1 MVDGGWWMVDGSREF
16 CGALQSRR
24 IHAITSPPL
33 FFSPSRLPVM
43 PFITLDYETPHFLQS
58 LIAHDESLL
67 KSFGSSLG
75 LKVTLRDAWV
85 KLEGEDEDL
94 VTGQKVFAQLEKARR
109 DGAEINPHFFH
120 FALETEKQNSRA
132 ANASAPAESLADLTS
147 IRLSG
152 SPRKPPITAR
162 TRTQLAYL
170 QAIQAHDVVF
180 GIGPAGTGK
189 TYLAMAAAVHAL
201 KNGTVQRIV
210 LTRPAVEAGEALG
223 FLPGDMNDKILP
235 YLRPLYDAL
244 HDMLEADEV
253 EKLIERGQIE
263 IAPLAFMR
271 GRTLS
276 KSFIILDESQNTTQ
290 AQMFMFLTRLGE
302 NSRAII
308 TGDPSQIDLKD
319 ARLSGLREA
328 IKVLEN
334 VDSIRF
340 IKFIGQDVVRHKAV
354 REIIAAYEHY
364 RNDNTP
370 EIYRPG
376 VAQGN

>member
-1 MVDGGWWMVDGSREF
+1 M
-16 CGALQSRR
+16 
-24 IHAITSPPL
+24 
-33 FFSPSRLPVM
+33 PSL
-43 PFITLDYETPHFLQS
+43 TLDYETPHFLQS
-58 LIAHDESLL
+58 LIAHDGTLL
-67 KSFGSSLG
+67 KSLSASLD
-75 LKVTLRDAWV
+75 LKVTSRDAWV
-85 KLEGEDEDL
+85 KFDGEETAL
-94 VTGQKVFAQLEKARR
+94 VTAQKVFGQLEKAHRG
-109 DGAEINPHFFH
+109 GAEINAHFFH
-120 FALETEKQNSRA
+120 FALETEKQNARTSGENA
-132 ANASAPAESLADLTS
+132 ASQTLQDLTS

-152 SPRKPPITAR
+152 SPRKPPIIAR

-170 QAIQAHDVVF
+170 QAIRSHDVVF

-201 KNGTVQRIV
+201 KNGEVQRIV

-253 EKLIERGQIE
+253 EKMLERGQIE

-276 KSFIILDESQNTTQ
+276 KSFIILDEAQNTTQ

-302 NSRAII
+302 HSRAII

-328 IKVLEN
+328 IAVLPALDT
-334 VDSIRF
+334 VRF
-340 IKFIGQDVVRHKAV
+340 IKFESHDVVRHKVV
-354 REIIAAYEHY
+354 RQIIAAYEHH
-364 RNDNTP
+364 RNASTP

-376 VAQGN
+376 APLQR

>member
-1 MVDGGWWMVDGSREF
+1 M
-16 CGALQSRR
+16 
-24 IHAITSPPL
+24 
-33 FFSPSRLPVM
+33 PSL
-43 PFITLDYETPHFLQS
+43 TLDYETPHFLQS

-67 KSFGSSLG
+67 KSFATTLS

-85 KLEGEDEDL
+85 KFDGREEDL
-94 VTGQKVFAQLEKARR
+94 ITGQKVFAQLEKARR
-109 DGAEINPHFFH
+109 GGAEINPHFFH
-120 FALETEKQNSRA
+120 FALETEKQNA
-132 ANASAPAESLADLTS
+132 LASAPQADSLENLTS
-147 IRLSG
+147 IRLTG
-152 SPRKPPITAR
+152 SPRKPPIIAR
-162 TRTQLAYL
+162 TRTQLSYL
-170 QAIQAHDVVF
+170 QAIRGHDVVF

-189 TYLAMAAAVHAL
+189 TYLAMAAAVDAL
-201 KNGTVQRIV
+201 KSGQVQRIV

-244 HDMLEADEV
+244 NDMLEADEV

-276 KSFIILDESQNTTQ
+276 KSFIILDEAQNTTQ

-328 IKVLEN
+328 IHVLEK
-334 VDSIRF
+334 VETIRF
-340 IKFIGQDVVRHKAV
+340 IKFDGRDVVRHRVV
-354 REIIAAYEHY
+354 RQIIEAYEHH
-364 RNDNTP
+364 RHASTD
-370 EIYRPG
+370 EVYRPG
-376 VAQGN
+376 AKVTE

>member
-1 MVDGGWWMVDGSREF
+1 M
-16 CGALQSRR
+16 
-24 IHAITSPPL
+24 
-33 FFSPSRLPVM
+33 PV
-43 PFITLDYETPHFLQS
+43 ITLDYETPHFLQS

-85 KLEGEDEDL
+85 KLEGEDDDL
-94 VTGQKVFAQLEKARR
+94 VTGQKVFDQLEKARR
-109 DGAEINPHFFH
+109 GGAEINPHFFH
-120 FALETEKQNSRA
+120 FALETEKQNARA

-152 SPRKPPITAR
+152 SPRKPPVTAR

-244 HDMLEADEV
+244 HDMLEVDEV

-276 KSFIILDESQNTTQ
+276 KSFIILDEAQNTTQ

-354 REIIAAYEHY
+354 REIIAAYEYY

>member
-1 MVDGGWWMVDGSREF
+1 M
-16 CGALQSRR
+16 ATL
-24 IHAITSPPL
+24 
-33 FFSPSRLPVM
+33 
-43 PFITLDYETPHFLQS
+43 TLDYETPHFLQS
-58 LIAHDESLL
+58 LIAHDENLL
-67 KSFGSSLG
+67 KTLASVLG

-85 KLEGEDEDL
+85 KLEGEEEDL
-94 VTGQKVFAQLEKARR
+94 VTGQKVFAQLEKAHRG
-109 DGAEINPHFFH
+109 GAEINAHFFH
-120 FALETEKQNSRA
+120 FALDTEKQNARTA
-132 ANASAPAESLADLTS
+132 GPQADSLENLTS

-152 SPRKPPITAR
+152 SPRKPPILAR

-170 QAIQAHDVVF
+170 QAIRSHDVTF

-189 TYLAMAAAVHAL
+189 TYLAMAAAVDAL
-201 KNGTVQRIV
+201 KSGQVQRIV

-223 FLPGDMNDKILP
+223 FLPG
-235 YLRPLYDAL
+235 

-253 EKLIERGQIE
+253 AKLIERGQIE

-276 KSFIILDESQNTTQ
+276 KSFIILDEAQNTTQ

-328 IKVLEN
+328 LKVLAG
-334 VDSIRF
+334 VDLIGI
-340 IKFIGQDVVRHKAV
+340 IKFESRDVVRHRVV
-354 REIIAAYEHY
+354 RQIIEAYEHH
-364 RNDNTP
+364 RNASTP
-370 EIYRPG
+370 DIYRPG
-376 VAQGN
+376 ASVKE

>member
-1 MVDGGWWMVDGSREF
+1 M
-16 CGALQSRR
+16 
-24 IHAITSPPL
+24 
-33 FFSPSRLPVM
+33 PSL
-43 PFITLDYETPHFLQS
+43 TLDYETPHFLQS
-58 LIAHDESLL
+58 LIAHDGSLL
-67 KSFGSSLG
+67 KSLGAALG
-75 LKVTLRDAWV
+75 LKVTSRDAWV
-85 KLEGEDEDL
+85 KLEGEEGDL

-109 DGAEINPHFFH
+109 GGAEINPHFFH
-120 FALETEKQNSRA
+120 FALETEKQNALTSG
-132 ANASAPAESLADLTS
+132 PKGESLEDLTS

-152 SPRKPPITAR
+152 SPRKPPIIAR
-162 TRTQLAYL
+162 SRTQLAYL
-170 QAIQAHDVVF
+170 QAIRSHDVVF

-189 TYLAMAAAVHAL
+189 TYLAMAAAVSAL
-201 KNGTVQRIV
+201 KSGEVQRIV

-244 HDMLEADEV
+244 HDMLADEV
-253 EKLIERGQIE
+253 GKLIERGQIE

-276 KSFIILDESQNTTQ
+276 KSFIILDEAQNTTQ

-319 ARLSGLREA
+319 PRLSGLREA
-328 IKVLEN
+328 VRVLEA
-334 VDSIRF
+334 VDTIRF
-340 IKFIGQDVVRHKAV
+340 IRFEPRDVVRHRVV
-354 REIIAAYEHY
+354 RQIIEAYEHH
-364 RNDNTP
+364 RNASTP

-376 VAQGN
+376 AVGKG

>member
-1 MVDGGWWMVDGSREF
+1 M
-16 CGALQSRR
+16 
-24 IHAITSPPL
+24 
-33 FFSPSRLPVM
+33 PSL
-43 PFITLDYETPHFLQS
+43 TLDYETPHFLQS

-67 KSFGSSLG
+67 KSLAKSLG
-75 LKVTLRDAWV
+75 LKVTSRDAWV
-85 KLEGEDEDL
+85 KFEGEEDDL

-109 DGAEINPHFFH
+109 GGAEINPHFFH
-120 FALETEKQNSRA
+120 FALETEKQNA
-132 ANASAPAESLADLTS
+132 IASHPAGGDSLESLTS
-147 IRLSG
+147 IRLQG
-152 SPRKPPITAR
+152 SPRKPPIIAR

-170 QAIQAHDVVF
+170 QAIRSHDVVF

-189 TYLAMAAAVHAL
+189 TYLAMAAAVDAL
-201 KNGTVQRIV
+201 KSGQVQRIV

-244 HDMLEADEV
+244 NDMLEADEV

-276 KSFIILDESQNTTQ
+276 KSFIILDEAQNTTQ

-334 VDSIRF
+334 LDTVRF
-340 IKFIGQDVVRHKAV
+340 IKFLGQDVVRHRVV
-354 REIIAAYEHY
+354 REIIAAYEHH

-376 VAQGN
+376 APGRA

>member
-1 MVDGGWWMVDGSREF
+1 M
-16 CGALQSRR
+16 ATL
-24 IHAITSPPL
+24 
-33 FFSPSRLPVM
+33 
-43 PFITLDYETPHFLQS
+43 TLDYETPHFLQS
-58 LIAHDESLL
+58 LIAHDENLL
-67 KSFGSSLG
+67 KTLASVLG

-85 KLEGEDEDL
+85 KLEGEEENL
-94 VTGQKVFAQLEKARR
+94 VTGQKVFAQLEKAHRG
-109 DGAEINPHFFH
+109 GAEINAHFFH
-120 FALETEKQNSRA
+120 FALDTEKQNARTA
-132 ANASAPAESLADLTS
+132 GPQADSLENLTS

-152 SPRKPPITAR
+152 SPRKPPILAR

-170 QAIQAHDVVF
+170 QAIRSHDVTF

-189 TYLAMAAAVHAL
+189 TYLAMAAAVDAL
-201 KNGTVQRIV
+201 KSGQVQRIV

-253 EKLIERGQIE
+253 AKLIERGQIE

-276 KSFIILDESQNTTQ
+276 KSFIILDEAQNTTQ

-328 IKVLEN
+328 LKVLAG
-334 VDSIRF
+334 VDLIGI
-340 IKFIGQDVVRHKAV
+340 IKFESRDVVRHRVV
-354 REIIAAYEHY
+354 RQIIEAYEHH
-364 RNDNTP
+364 RNASTP
-370 EIYRPG
+370 DIYRPG
-376 VAQGN
+376 AAVKE